1 MSTPHPGRPNYLSLR
16 AIALRQRRQTAI
28 ALRQRRQTAIA
39 LCLLIGLLILI
50 TPVTAQSPANSP
62 YVDSLRRMQQQ
73 IDEQQSDLAE
83 ERDRLSNRESAAKG
97 QLGGILY
104 NLRSTNIAQKD
115 YEFQI
120 DLANRRIKE
129 LQVDLADAER
139 TYRQKQAATIA
150 RLRFLQRQPLT
161 GWGWDVL
168 LDSENLSE
176 FLARRRRVKL
186 VYRADRQILGD
197 LKVQAE
203 QIHQQKAEIERQKNN
218 VALLKQQ
225 LLAKKAEYEAQLETQ
240 KQLVARLNTD
250 KEALESAQ
258 AQLEADSEAIG
269 ILIQRQMAA
278 GKARLRDPV
287 VLGSGRLLYPSDGA
301 ITSAFGW
308 RRHPLLGSSRFHA
321 GIDFGASYGST
332 IRAADSGTVI
342 FSGWYGGY
350 GYAVVIDHGGGIATL
365 YGHSSELYVSEG
377 QTVQR
382 GEAIAAVGS
391 TGLSTGPH
399 LHFEVREN
407 GKPVDPTRYL

>member
-16 AIALRQRRQTAI
+16 AIALRY
-28 ALRQRRQTAIA
+28 RRQTAIA
-39 LCLLIGLLILI
+39 LCLLVGLLILI